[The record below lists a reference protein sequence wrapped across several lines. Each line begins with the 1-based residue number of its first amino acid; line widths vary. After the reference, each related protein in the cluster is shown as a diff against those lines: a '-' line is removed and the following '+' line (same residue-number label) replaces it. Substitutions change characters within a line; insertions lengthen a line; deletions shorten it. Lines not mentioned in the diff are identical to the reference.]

1 LNWPN
6 VFDSLAP
13 ALRAPF
19 ARDLEPEL
27 RSPALY
33 LCNFRSSPHIHNTR
47 KLFKYGRVTQKPFET
62 HIFVI
67 MGPKHAT
74 FRGKGFET
82 KTSAH
87 QWVFRDPDRIE

>member
-1 LNWPN
+1 MAA
-6 VFDSLAP
+6 S
-13 ALRAPF
+13 
-19 ARDLEPEL
+19 
-27 RSPALY
+27 
-33 LCNFRSSPHIHNTR
+33 H
-47 KLFKYGRVTQKPFET
+47 KKPFET

-67 MGPKHAT
+67 MGPKHAP